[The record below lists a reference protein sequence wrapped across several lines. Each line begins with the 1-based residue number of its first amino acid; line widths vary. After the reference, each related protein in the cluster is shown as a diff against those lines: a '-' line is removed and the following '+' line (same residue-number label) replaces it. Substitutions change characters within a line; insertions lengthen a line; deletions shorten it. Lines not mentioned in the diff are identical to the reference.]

1 MTREKKGI
9 FVLSVILLALFY
21 FIVIGLNY
29 LGILNRYAMS
39 VLRLVLI
46 NIVLAVSLNITVGN
60 LGQITLGHAGFMSIG
75 AYTAALFTK
84 AGIIPGLG
92 GYLVGMILEGSLS
105 RRIIYRNL
113 TPWSLI
119 L

>member
-1 MTREKKGI
+1 
-9 FVLSVILLALFY
+9 
-21 FIVIGLNY
+21 
-29 LGILNRYAMS
+29 MS

-46 NIVLAVSLNITVGN
+46 NIVLALFLNITVGK

-92 GYLVGMILEGSLS
+92 DYLVGMILEGSLS
-105 RRIIYRNL
+105 RCIIYRNL
-113 TPWSLI
+113 TPWI
-119 L
+119 LNTLDKSSY